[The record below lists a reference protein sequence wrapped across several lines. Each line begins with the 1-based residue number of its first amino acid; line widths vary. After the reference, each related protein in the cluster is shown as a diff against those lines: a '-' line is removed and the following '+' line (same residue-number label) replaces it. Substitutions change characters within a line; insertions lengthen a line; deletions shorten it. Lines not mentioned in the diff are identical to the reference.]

1 MAVTGICGRKARDV
15 RVLEK
20 AIEDGVRYMESQ
32 ADDLVGLRSRSM
44 QLLQVMLVAESI
56 AFSVLL
62 SRGVRLEPWAVAMLL
77 GALAATLGVAVYVA
91 HPIPDWEVPGEMDLG
106 AKAYREGVSLQAHL
120 EKVLEEMEGGKQ
132 HNTDVLAKR
141 FRAFEW
147 LLYFLVVLLLAA
159 LITYLATR

>member
-1 MAVTGICGRKARDV
+1 M
-15 RVLEK
+15 LER
-20 AIEDGVRYMESQ
+20 ALEDGVRFMESQ

-62 SRGVRLEPWAVAMLL
+62 GRGVTLEPWAVAMLL

-91 HPIPDWEVPGEMDLG
+91 HPVPDWEVPGEMALG
-106 AKAYREGVSLQAHL
+106 AKAYREGVGLQSHL
-120 EKVLEEMEGGKQ
+120 EKLIEEMEDGTQ
-132 HNTDVLAKR
+132 HNNEVLMKR

-147 LLYFLVVLLLAA
+147 LLYFLVVLLLVA
-159 LITYLATR
+159 LITYLATH